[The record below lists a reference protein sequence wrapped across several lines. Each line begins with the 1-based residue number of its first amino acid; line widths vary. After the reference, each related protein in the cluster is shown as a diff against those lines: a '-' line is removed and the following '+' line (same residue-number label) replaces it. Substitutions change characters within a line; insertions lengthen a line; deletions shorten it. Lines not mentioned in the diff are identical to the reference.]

1 MVSSAVNCSV
11 WQCVELLH
19 TATHCKTLQLNTT
32 HCNTLKHTA
41 THCNTLHHAATHCR
55 RVRLLMP
62 HRLLAGGMAMGV
74 QDGEA
79 IGWSGTCRPEIVA
92 TAPTSFVETL
102 WLASHEQK
110 FEPC

>member
-1 MVSSAVNCSV
+1 
-11 WQCVELLH
+11 
-19 TATHCKTLQLNTT
+19 
-32 HCNTLKHTA
+32 
-41 THCNTLHHAATHCR
+41 
-55 RVRLLMP
+55 MP